1 MSGVLAGFLAAYA
14 AVALV
19 SWAVAV
25 VAIFVWLV
33 AGLVREAVWRWR
45 WRH

>member
-1 MSGVLAGFLAAYA
+1 MSGMVAGVLAAYA

-19 SWAVAV
+19 SWSVGV
-25 VAIFVWLV
+25 VVLAGALV
-33 AGLVREAVWRWR
+33 VGLVREAIWRWR